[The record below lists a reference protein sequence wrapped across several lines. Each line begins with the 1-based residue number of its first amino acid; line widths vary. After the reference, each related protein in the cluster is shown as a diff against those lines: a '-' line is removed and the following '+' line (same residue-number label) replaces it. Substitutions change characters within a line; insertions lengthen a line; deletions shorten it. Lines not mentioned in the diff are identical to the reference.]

1 MCMLRVYKHKKV
13 LGSNRMISIT
23 ILHIYDMVIACIFTV
38 ILYYIYAYFK
48 NEFLFK
54 TEKMH

>member
-1 MCMLRVYKHKKV
+1 MCALRVYKHKKV
-13 LGSNRMISIT
+13 LGSNRMISVT
-23 ILHIYDMVIACIFTV
+23 ILHICDMFIACIFTV
-38 ILYYIYAYFK
+38 ILYLRIFEK